1 MDDVDKIIG
10 QWNRERPDLN
20 VGPMALIGRIARLR
34 ECLLREQELV
44 FAKFGLN
51 SSGFDVLATLRR
63 QGAPFALSPGDL
75 MASMMITSGTMTNRV
90 DQLVKAGL
98 VSRAPNPDDR
108 RSMIVS
114 LTPEGLAVINAA
126 VTEHVQNQHRLVAHL
141 TQEERALLNG
151 LVTKYLAAVGNQ
163 IA

>member
-10 QWNRERPDLN
+10 QWKRERPDLD
-20 VGPMALIGRIARLR
+20 VSAMALIGRIGRLR
-34 ECLLREQELV
+34 EYLLQEQEKV
-44 FAKFGLN
+44 FAKHGLN

-63 QGAPFALSPGDL
+63 QGASYALSPGDL

-98 VSRAPNPDDR
+98 VTRSANPNDR

-114 LTPEGLAVINAA
+114 LTAKGLAVIDEA
-126 VTEHVQNQHRLVAHL
+126 VSEHVQNQQRLVAPL
-141 TQEERALLNG
+141 SRQEQAQLND
-151 LVTKYLAAVGNQ
+151 LVTKYLATIGGT
-163 IA
+163 